1 MEASSARGG
10 SLLASSSQPPRKEW
24 RAVSDG
30 SYRTSGSEE
39 TERSSLGQSDERT
52 VYEEGADMAEYCS
65 IAIDGING
73 LSNEL
78 LQQRLQEVVRQREEI
93 QHLELELRAQAI
105 ARPQIE
111 EAQDSFDAQL
121 NEHAAT
127 IAKLKEQLQER
138 DKYILDIELKLQDK
152 DRELHTL
159 QIDNEAVRVAWAK
172 DDLLREQNKELATFR
187 RERDDIEA
195 ERAQHL
201 QQIHDLQER
210 LHSLEEQHRATH
222 DNLIFKEEQLR
233 EAHTWISRVQEI
245 DALQSTTNQTLQAE
259 LRERTEQFNQFWLG
273 FQRQYAEMERHH
285 LQAIQQLQLELA
297 LYKDGSKAA
306 PEKADSKANIDNLT
320 VNGNSAIS
328 NGNVDGSKKPEQGSS
343 LPQVGQS
350 PLLGIG
356 PTYIPPPQITYM
368 LHPSQGI
375 PSRSLS
381 PTNSSLQLGSFQVV
395 PAIPS
400 MPAQFWPAPEAMPEE
415 TPVTTQGKF
424 EQSEVSKNLGKQNSI
439 QNQVDLSNQQKQI
452 SGLVT
457 IQSGEKSQVIESNKT
472 QTSSLKEAAEF
483 TIVNSTYNSGTSGL
497 QFGSADLTSTL
508 ENHESTTAISSQ
520 RQEANTT
527 VESGKN
533 ARNYTEVASNVN
545 IPKELPLLDERSL
558 LACIVRAIPPGPNN
572 QIKIS
577 TTLPNRLAKML
588 APLHWHD
595 YMKHYGKLN
604 DFVARHPELFVIEGD
619 FICLREGA
627 HQIISATNAAAQV
640 AAAAAASPASYSSFL
655 PPVALTPVA
664 QTSRQKRSPDQQ
676 VNYVNGASLA
686 RKKGEQ
692 TQQQTALGFNVIQ
705 GVADVRISNNGVT
718 GSNARQG
725 FGGKQTARSST
736 APVPRR

>member
-30 SYRTSGSEE
+30 SYRTSGS
-39 TERSSLGQSDERT
+39 
-52 VYEEGADMAEYCS
+52 EEGADMAEYCS

-152 DRELHTL
+152 DRELRTL
-159 QIDNEAVRVAWAK
+159 QIDNEAAWAK

-350 PLLGIG
+350 PLLGLG

-415 TPVTTQGKF
+415 TQVTTQGKF
-424 EQSEVSKNLGKQNSI
+424 EQSEVSKNLGKKNSI
-439 QNQVDLSNQQKQI
+439 QSQVDLSNQQKQI

-457 IQSGEKSQVIESNKT
+457 IQSGEKSQAIESNKT

-497 QFGSADLTSTL
+497 QFGSADLTSIL

-595 YMKHYGKLN
+595 YMKHYGKLD
-604 DFVARHPELFVIEGD
+604 DFVARHRELFVIEGD
-619 FICLREGA
+619 FIRLREGA

-676 VNYVNGASLA
+676 VNCVNGASLA

-705 GVADVRISNNGVT
+705 GVADVRISNNGVA

>member
-39 TERSSLGQSDERT
+39 TEHSSLGQSDERT
-52 VYEEGADMAEYCS
+52 VYEEGADMVEFCS

-152 DRELHTL
+152 DRELRAL
-159 QIDNEAVRVAWAK
+159 QIDNEAAWAK

-297 LYKDGSKAA
+297 LYKDGSKAV
-306 PEKADSKANIDNLT
+306 PEKADSKANVDNIT

-375 PSRSLS
+375 PSQSLS

-415 TPVTTQGKF
+415 TQVTSQGKF

-439 QNQVDLSNQQKQI
+439 QSQDDLSNQRKQI

-472 QTSSLKEAAEF
+472 QPSSLKEAAEF

-527 VESGKN
+527 VESGRN
-533 ARNYTEVASNVN
+533 ARNHTEVVSNVN

-558 LACIVRAIPPGPNN
+558 LACIVRAIPPGSNN

-577 TTLPNRLAKML
+577 TTLLNRLAKML

-595 YMKHYGKLN
+595 YMKHYGKLD

-619 FICLREGA
+619 FIRLREGA

-676 VNYVNGASLA
+676 VNYVNGATLA

-705 GVADVRISNNGVT
+705 GVADVRISNNGVA